1 MNHHRSY
8 ERARE
13 RVQQLK
19 EFYVHLAVYVMV
31 NIVLIAI
38 NIITAGHW
46 FIWPLFGWGIGV
58 AVHAVTVWGVDQWWG
73 SAWEAREIEKLMA
86 REHQPPERP

>member
-1 MNHHRSY
+1 MNTDQRY
-8 ERARE
+8 ERARA
-13 RVQQLK
+13 RVQQIK

-31 NIVLIAI
+31 NVVLIVI
-38 NIITAGHW
+38 NIVMGEHW
-46 FIWPLFGWGIGV
+46 FIWPLLGWGIGV
-58 AVHAVTVWGVDQWWG
+58 AVHAVTVWGVDQWWA